1 VHQSCYFKR
10 KGLVMEAVTGVFQT
24 RETAE
29 RALSELRNTGIP
41 EERITLLTPGTV
53 DHVDKEIREVPRD
66 TTEQPGMGNA
76 MGALLG
82 GSVGF
87 TGGSVLMA
95 LIPGLGPVT
104 ALGLLGA
111 GILGAAGATIG
122 GTAAG
127 RIEKASYQG
136 LPEDEI
142 FIYEDCLRHGQSVV
156 VALAENDGQASVVR
170 DLLKQVGADSVDA
183 ARERWWT
190 GLRSAEQEHCQN
202 CGKDLSQDEKFYR
215 MGFEAA
221 LHARTRC
228 MEFDQVSAEMDA
240 SLADVRRQFPGENV
254 EEPFTRGYQRGRE
267 HYQRLCD
274 EAPKAA

>member
-1 VHQSCYFKR
+1 
-10 KGLVMEAVTGVFQT
+10 MEAVTGVFQT

-29 RALSELRNTGIP
+29 RALSDVRKVGIP
-41 EERITLLTPGTV
+41 DDKITLLTPGTA
-53 DHVDKEIREVPRD
+53 DHIQNEIQAVPTD
-66 TTEQPGMGNA
+66 NAEQPGMANA

-82 GSVGF
+82 GGIGF
-87 TGGSVLMA
+87 TSGSVLMA

-111 GILGAAGATIG
+111 GIVGAAGATIG

-127 RIEKASYQG
+127 NIESASYQG

-142 FIYEDCLRHGQSVV
+142 FVYEDALRRGRSVV
-156 VALAENDGQASVVR
+156 VALAENSGQASVIR
-170 DLLKQVGADSVDA
+170 DMLSRDGAEAVDA
-183 ARERWWT
+183 AREQWWT
-190 GLRSAEQEHCQN
+190 GLRSAERSHYADS
-202 CGKDLSQDEKFYR
+202 GRDFGQDEKFYR
-215 MGFEAA
+215 MGFESA

-240 SLADVRRQFPGENV
+240 ALEDVQREYPGQNV
-254 EEPFTRGYQRGRE
+254 EEAFTRGYRRGRD

-274 EAPKAA
+274 ETRKAA